1 MLYMAASSLLIREK
15 ATSENHFVTPPPIKL
30 IMTLIIDIQVILL
43 GVFLLL
49 KNK

>member
-15 ATSENHFVTPPPIKL
+15 ATSENHFVTPPIKL
-30 IMTLIIDIQVILL
+30 IMTLIIDIQVVLL
-43 GVFLLL
+43 GILLLL